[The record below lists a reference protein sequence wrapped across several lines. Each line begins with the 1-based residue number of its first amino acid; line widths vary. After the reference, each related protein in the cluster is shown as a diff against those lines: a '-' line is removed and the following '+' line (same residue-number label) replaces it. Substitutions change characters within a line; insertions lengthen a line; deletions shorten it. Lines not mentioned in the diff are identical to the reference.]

1 MSWVS
6 TEVVEILTFL
16 LPGFVSAAVFY
27 SLTSHP
33 RPSDFVS
40 VVHALIFTMFV
51 QAIVFLLPLE
61 GLSGRIDDKDGLVTE
76 TIVSL
81 PVALT
86 MGVLA
91 AWVSNQDKLYALLRW
106 MRLTRENSYP
116 SEWYS
121 SFANHEERYV
131 VLHLVGDRRLMGWL
145 EEWPSSSER
154 GHFRLAEASW
164 LLDDGE
170 DRLIGVAAI
179 MITANQVEMVEFMEP
194 ETRKTKGSE

>member
-1 MSWVS
+1 MSWAS
-6 TEVVEILTFL
+6 NDIVEILTFL

-33 RPSDFVS
+33 RPRDFVS
-40 VVHALIFTMFV
+40 VVHALIFTMVV

-61 GLSGRIDDKDGLVTE
+61 ILSKGIDDAEGLVTKV
-76 TIVSL
+76 IVSL
-81 PVALT
+81 PVALIVG
-86 MGVLA
+86 MFA
-91 AWVSNQDKLYALLRW
+91 AWVSNQDKLYAFLRW

-131 VLHLVGDRRLMGWL
+131 VLHLVGDRRLLGWL
-145 EEWPSSSER
+145 EEWPSSPER

-164 LLDDGE
+164 LLDDSE
-170 DRLIGVAAI
+170 DSLIGVAAI
-179 MITANQVEMVEFMEP
+179 VINANQVEMVEFMEP
-194 ETRKTKGSE
+194 ETRKLKGSE